1 MRLLTLGS
9 GSSGNCYLLE
19 NETECLII
27 EAGLPYMDV
36 KKALVFNTR
45 KIVGVIAGH
54 RHSDHSG
61 YIKDY
66 ARAGIRSLATSDFW
80 NENAGEWWFQ
90 YGEKYDETR
99 EYFKIGNFGIK
110 AFPLKHSVPCFG
122 FYITHP
128 DMGILVYASDT
139 EYIKYTF
146 KGVNHFLVEAN
157 YSTELVERDSAK
169 YEHQITGHMNIDTTC
184 RFLKK
189 NNNCNLKTV
198 TLCHISADCG
208 NAEDFKARAE
218 EVVDCPV
225 YVARKGLEISLDL
238 IPDWMK

>member
-19 NETECLII
+19 NETECLVI
-27 EAGLPYMDV
+27 EAGVPYAEV
-36 KKALVFNTR
+36 KKAIDFQTR
-45 KIVGVIAGH
+45 KIAGVIATH
-54 RHSDHSG
+54 AHLDHSG
-61 YIKDY
+61 RLKDY
-66 ARAGIRSLATSDFW
+66 DGSGIPIFRP
-80 NENAGEWWFQ
+80 
-90 YGEKYDETR
+90 YEKFEKMVAYSN
-99 EYFKIGNFGIK
+99 FKIYPFELLHN
-110 AFPLKHSVPCFG
+110 VPCFG

-139 EYIKYTF
+139 EYIKHTF

-157 YSTELVERDSAK
+157 YSKELVERDSAK
-169 YEHQITGHMNIDTTC
+169 YEHQITGHMNIETTC

-189 NNNCNLKTV
+189 NNNSNLKTV
-198 TLCHISADCG
+198 TLCHLSADCG

-218 EVVDCPV
+218 EVVDCDV
-225 YVARKGLEISLDL
+225 HIARKGLEISLDL

>member
-1 MRLLTLGS
+1 MRLFVLGS

-27 EAGLPYMDV
+27 EAGVPYEKV
-36 KKALVFNTR
+36 KKAIDFQTR

-54 RHSDHSG
+54 RHGDHAE

-66 ARAGIRSLATSDFW
+66 ARTGIRTLATADFW
-80 NENAGEWWFQ
+80 HEHVGEWWFQ
-90 YGEKYDETR
+90 NGERYDDAR
-99 EYFKIGNFGIK
+99 GFFKIGNFNVK
-110 AFPLKHSVPCFG
+110 AFPLTHSVPCFG

-139 EYIKYTF
+139 EYIKHTF
-146 KGVNHFLVEAN
+146 KNVNHFLVEAN
-157 YSTELVERDSAK
+157 YSKELVERDSAK

-189 NNNCNLKTV
+189 NNNSNLKTV
-198 TLCHISADCG
+198 TLCHLSADCG
-208 NAEDFKARAE
+208 NEEDFKARAE
-218 EVVDCPV
+218 QVVDCPV
-225 YVARKGLEISLDL
+225 YVAKKGLEINLDL
-238 IPDWMK
+238 IPDWAK

>member
-1 MRLLTLGS
+1 MRLFVLGS

-19 NETECLII
+19 NETECLVI
-27 EAGLPYMDV
+27 EAGVKYSEV
-36 KKALVFNTR
+36 KKAIDFQTR
-45 KIVGVIAGH
+45 KVVGVIAGH
-54 RHSDHSG
+54 AHLDHSG
-61 YIKDY
+61 RLGDY
-66 ARAGIRSLATSDFW
+66 DGSGIPIFKPYEKFEKMVA
-80 NENAGEWWFQ
+80 
-90 YGEKYDETR
+90 YGN
-99 EYFKIGNFGIK
+99 FKIYPFELLHN
-110 AFPLKHSVPCFG
+110 VPCYG

-128 DMGILVYASDT
+128 DMGILVYVSDT

-189 NNNCNLKTV
+189 NNNSNLKTV
-198 TLCHISADCG
+198 TLCHLSADCG

-225 YVARKGLEISLDL
+225 YVAKKGLEISLDL
-238 IPDWMK
+238 MPDWAK

>member
-19 NETECLII
+19 NETECLVV
-27 EAGLPYMDV
+27 EAGLPYKEAM
-36 KKALVFNTR
+36 KAIDFNVR
-45 KIVGVIAGH
+45 KITGVIVTHTHG
-54 RHSDHSG
+54 DHCKFVRE
-61 YIKDY
+61 YE
-66 ARAGIRSLATSDFW
+66 AAGIPSFKPY
-80 NENAGEWWFQ
+80 EHFQ
-90 YGEKYDETR
+90 KVIK
-99 EYFKIGNFGIK
+99 FGNFEIRP
-110 AFPLKHSVPCFG
+110 FELFHNIPCFG

-139 EYIKYTF
+139 EYIKHTF

-189 NNNCNLKTV
+189 NNHGNLKTV
-198 TLCHISADCG
+198 TLCHLSADCG

-225 YVARKGLEISLDL
+225 YVAKKGLEINLDL
-238 IPDWMK
+238 IPDWAK

>member
-1 MRLLTLGS
+1 MRLFVLGS

-19 NETECLII
+19 NETECLVI
-27 EAGLPYMDV
+27 EAGLPYSEV
-36 KKALVFNTR
+36 KKAVDFQTR
-45 KIVGVIAGH
+45 KIAGVIISHEHGDH
-54 RHSDHSG
+54 RK
-61 YIKDY
+61 YWY
-66 ARAGIRSLATSDFW
+66 EYVRAGIPVFEPYKNDGNLWECIGDRFH
-80 NENAGEWWFQ
+80 
-90 YGEKYDETR
+90 
-99 EYFKIGNFGIK
+99 FKVRT
-110 AFPLKHSVPCFG
+110 FPLTHSVPCYG

-189 NNNCNLKTV
+189 NNHGNLKTV
-198 TLCHISADCG
+198 TLCHLSADCG
-208 NAEDFKARAE
+208 NAGDFKTRAE

-225 YVARKGLEISLDL
+225 YVAKKGLEISLDL

>member
-1 MRLLTLGS
+1 MRLFVIGS

-19 NETECLII
+19 NETECLIV
-27 EAGLPYMDV
+27 EAGIKFKKVKQFISYDV
-36 KKALVFNTR
+36 GK
-45 KIVGVIAGH
+45 IAGVVASH
-54 RHSDHSG
+54 VHHDHAG
-61 YIKDY
+61 RLKDY
-66 ARAGIRSLATSDFW
+66 ENTGIPIFRP
-80 NENAGEWWFQ
+80 
-90 YGEKYDETR
+90 YEKFKKTVANGN
-99 EYFKIGNFGIK
+99 FKIYPFELFHN
-110 AFPLKHSVPCFG
+110 VRCFG

-189 NNNCNLKTV
+189 NNHGNLKTV
-198 TLCHISADCG
+198 TLCHLSADCG

-225 YVARKGLEISLDL
+225 YVAKKGLEINLDL
-238 IPDWMK
+238 IPDWAK

>member
-1 MRLLTLGS
+1 MRLFVLGS

-19 NETECLII
+19 NETECLVI

-36 KKALVFNTR
+36 KKALDFDTR

-54 RHSDHSG
+54 RHSDHAG
-61 YIKDY
+61 YLKDY
-66 ARAGIRSLATSDFW
+66 ENTGIQTYKPFEV
-80 NENAGEWWFQ
+80 ENLIPESEEFRY
-90 YGEKYDETR
+90 YGVR
-99 EYFKIGNFGIK
+99 MGGFKFKPFTLIHN
-110 AFPLKHSVPCFG
+110 VPCYG

-139 EYIKYTF
+139 EYIKHTF

-189 NNNCNLKTV
+189 NNNSNLKTV
-198 TLCHISADCG
+198 TLCHLSADCG

-225 YVARKGLEISLDL
+225 YVAKKGLEINLDL